1 MKRTWKNFKLD
12 KNKVYQFIGQAVV
25 YSSLYIAAVAFMI
38 WGFCQNTI
46 YQEVN
51 MDSKT
56 KRNELLITLADIN
69 NLIEEIESE
78 QKYNAESAI
87 NVRNQLLTAYSIK
100 VQILNNL

>member
-1 MKRTWKNFKLD
+1 
-12 KNKVYQFIGQAVV
+12 
-25 YSSLYIAAVAFMI
+25 
-38 WGFCQNTI
+38 
-46 YQEVN
+46 

-56 KRNELLITLADIN
+56 KRNELLITLADVN

>member
-1 MKRTWKNFKLD
+1 
-12 KNKVYQFIGQAVV
+12 
-25 YSSLYIAAVAFMI
+25 
-38 WGFCQNTI
+38 
-46 YQEVN
+46 

-78 QKYNAESAI
+78 QKYNAELAI